1 MADTVYFLSSR
12 EQSRL
17 VSTLNLSKVERL
29 SVQPGQL
36 GDESVEL
43 VIEHS
48 LDFLPGTCVDHYA
61 LQRGGD
67 AISIQKEFC
76 PGFITKERRTEVV
89 QQTGNSAKWF
99 QLQSPLIFDVKAS
112 PKAPSSW
119 GIAKETVKGFSS
131 SEMMWSFANPK
142 IDPLRKLWAFPK
154 QDPLSRK
161 VFEGVVKKM
170 EGIDFPSPQDFS
182 AWRAFAVFLGPMED
196 RLGDIVEKE
205 VKQQALQE
213 SGKLFAKLFQDSTIK
228 PPLGHMNT
236 LLTKTFIPANQRAL
250 VEEVRNIINSTYP
263 FMPEGELEEAVKV
276 VTAWLLRRL
285 LFQAGGLAKEFR
297 DALLQALMDP
307 QTSVKDIHR
316 MQMAYQAVVWPI
328 RLKEQETTLVTFQL
342 FPGQADGVRNGF
354 DRFVSLPTFE
364 TILNQQ
370 NVLSKEGK
378 TIPLGRVV
386 TLLQVPSGEPE
397 AT

>member
-131 SEMMWSFANPK
+131 SEMMWSFANQK
-142 IDPLRKLWAFPK
+142 IHTLRRLWAFPK

-161 VFEGVVKKM
+161 VFERVSCFGKAH
-170 EGIDFPSPQDFS
+170 S
-182 AWRAFAVFLGPMED
+182 FLKGSIF
-196 RLGDIVEKE
+196 G
-205 VKQQALQE
+205 
-213 SGKLFAKLFQDSTIK
+213 FAKDHIISLLEN
-228 PPLGHMNT
+228 PLT
-236 LLTKTFIPANQRAL
+236 
-250 VEEVRNIINSTYP
+250 
-263 FMPEGELEEAVKV
+263 
-276 VTAWLLRRL
+276 
-285 LFQAGGLAKEFR
+285 
-297 DALLQALMDP
+297 
-307 QTSVKDIHR
+307 
-316 MQMAYQAVVWPI
+316 
-328 RLKEQETTLVTFQL
+328 
-342 FPGQADGVRNGF
+342 
-354 DRFVSLPTFE
+354 VSLAIPHELGALGEAFT
-364 TILNQQ
+364 
-370 NVLSKEGK
+370 SKIRG
-378 TIPLGRVV
+378 LW
-386 TLLQVPSGEPE
+386 S
-397 AT
+397 

>member
-131 SEMMWSFANPK
+131 SEMMWSFANRVSSSCLAHQVEGTGNNPGYFSVVSRPGRRSK
-142 IDPLRKLWAFPK
+142 KWFRSFCEPADIRNNFESAKCFVEGGEDNSFGKSCYVASGSLW
-154 QDPLSRK
+154 
-161 VFEGVVKKM
+161 G
-170 EGIDFPSPQDFS
+170 G
-182 AWRAFAVFLGPMED
+182 
-196 RLGDIVEKE
+196 
-205 VKQQALQE
+205 
-213 SGKLFAKLFQDSTIK
+213 FQ
-228 PPLGHMNT
+228 
-236 LLTKTFIPANQRAL
+236 
-250 VEEVRNIINSTYP
+250 
-263 FMPEGELEEAVKV
+263 
-276 VTAWLLRRL
+276 
-285 LFQAGGLAKEFR
+285 
-297 DALLQALMDP
+297 
-307 QTSVKDIHR
+307 
-316 MQMAYQAVVWPI
+316 
-328 RLKEQETTLVTFQL
+328 
-342 FPGQADGVRNGF
+342 
-354 DRFVSLPTFE
+354 
-364 TILNQQ
+364 
-370 NVLSKEGK
+370 
-378 TIPLGRVV
+378 
-386 TLLQVPSGEPE
+386 
-397 AT
+397 